1 MVGKSSARRGAASQ
15 EEAVAAD
22 FDDYDPGGAPPPT
35 RRGRRPRAGS
45 GGRWWVWLGRAV
57 LWAFLIVVL
66 FNGIWWPLRGGV
78 AQPSEGESTEDSG
91 PQFPTTAASAFAVRF
106 ASVYLNGEEAAGGD
120 ERDRAEVLAEFVPEG
135 ETSAFDNVG
144 TGLTGENIEVATID
158 VEDDQNAV
166 VTLSVDI
173 NDEPMSLDVPVYAD
187 DNAALVVSGEPAL
200 LAAPSTA
207 ELPSGES
214 VQNDTEVRDELRANL
229 EGFFE
234 AYAETP
240 DHLTRYVEPGASI
253 TELPENT
260 VAFQEIDNVVVP
272 VGSGGGEDVRE
283 ATATVVWQLAGA
295 EDGADTD
302 TDTAT
307 VADIRQSYELTVVR
321 DGGNWYVRDIQG
333 APQSFND

>member
-1 MVGKSSARRGAASQ
+1 MFGRSSARRGASQ

-22 FDDYDPGGAPPPT
+22 FDDYDPGDAPRSP
-35 RRGRRPRAGS
+35 RRGRPRAGS
-45 GGRWWVWLGRAV
+45 GGRWWVWVARAV
-57 LWAFLIVVL
+57 LWAFIIVVM
-66 FNGIWWPLRGGV
+66 FNGVWWPLRGGL
-78 AQPSEGESTEDSG
+78 AQPSEKESTEDPG

-106 ASVYLNGEEAAGGD
+106 ASVYLNGEETAGDG

-135 ETSAFDNVG
+135 EASAFDNVG

-214 VQNDTEVRDELRANL
+214 VENDTEVRDELRANL

-240 DHLTRYVEPGASI
+240 DHLTRYVEPGASV
-253 TELPENT
+253 TELPEDT

-272 VGSGGGEDVRE
+272 VGSGDGEDVRE
-283 ATATVVWQLAGA
+283 ATATVVWRLSGA
-295 EDGADTD
+295 EADTD
-302 TDTAT
+302 TA
-307 VADIRQSYELTVVR
+307 ADVRQSYELTVVK
-321 DGGNWYVRDIQG
+321 DGGNWYVRDIRG
-333 APQSFND
+333 APQSFSD